1 MRPLMFRRVLAMFVT
16 AASLAVGAA
25 ALAQRPLIVA
35 IATEAGV
42 RKVWT
47 HQATVGGVLAEA
59 GIAVRPYDRV
69 IPGLAEPLTSE
80 MTVSIRRALPVT
92 LIVDGRTLKFMTV
105 AETVEEFLA
114 ERHGGVRLQPRDRVH
129 PSMETRLWS
138 GAAVR
143 VVRINV
149 VLVSKEERLP
159 FARLVRPDGTLP
171 RGMTR
176 LVQAGRPGARMLRIA
191 VTTADGR
198 VVDRQVIG
206 AVLARPPQ
214 DRISQVG
221 TRRIIA
227 TRGEFAGKEIVHME
241 ATAYAPWHGKGVNG
255 TTAIGMRAG
264 YGVVAVDPRVIPL
277 RSELFIEGYGRA
289 IAGDTGGAIKGHRID
304 LGFSTARQAYQF
316 GRRPVRVYI
325 LSVPPP
331 RRK

>member
-1 MRPLMFRRVLAMFVT
+1 MRPLMLRRMLVLLVA
-16 AASLAVGAA
+16 AASFGVGAA
-25 ALAQRPLIVA
+25 DLAQRPTIVA
-35 IATEAGV
+35 LVTEAGV

-47 HQATVGGVLAEA
+47 HQVTVGGLLEEA
-59 GIAVRPYDRV
+59 GVKVRSNDRV
-69 IPGLAEPLTSE
+69 IPSSAERVRPE
-80 MTVSIRRALPVT
+80 MTVSIRRAFPVT
-92 LIVDGRTLKFMTV
+92 LMVDGRTLRVMT
-105 AETVEEFLA
+105 ASESVEEFLA

-129 PSMETRLWS
+129 PPMETRLWP
-138 GAAVR
+138 GAVVR
-143 VVRINV
+143 VVRINTR
-149 VLVSKEERLP
+149 LVTKEERLP
-159 FARLVRPDGTLP
+159 FARLVRPDATLP

-176 LVQAGRPGARMLRIA
+176 LVQAGRPGTRMLRIA

-198 VVDRQVIG
+198 IVDRQVIG
-206 AVLARPPQ
+206 SVLARPPQ
-214 DRISQVG
+214 DHISQVG

-227 TRGEFAGKEIVHME
+227 ARGEFAGKEIVHME
-241 ATAYAPWHGKGVNG
+241 ATGYAPWHGKGVDG

-304 LGFSTARQAYQF
+304 LGFGTAREAYQF

>member
-1 MRPLMFRRVLAMFVT
+1 MRPLMSRRVLATFVT
-16 AASLAVGAA
+16 AASLAVGAVS
-25 ALAQRPLIVA
+25 LAQRPLIVA
-35 IATEAGV
+35 IAAEAGV

-47 HQATVGGVLAEA
+47 HQPTVGSALAEA

-69 IPGLAEPLTSE
+69 NPGIAEPLASE
-80 MTVSIRRALPVT
+80 MTIRIRRAFPVT
-92 LIVDGRTLKFMTV
+92 LIVDGRTLQVMT
-105 AETVEEFLA
+105 ASESVEEFLA
-114 ERHGGVRLQPRDRVH
+114 ERHGGVRLRPRDRVH
-129 PSMETRLWS
+129 PPMDTRLWS
-138 GAAVR
+138 GAVVR
-143 VVRINV
+143 VVRINTL
-149 VLVSKEERLP
+149 LVTREERLP
-159 FARLVRPDGTLP
+159 FARLIRPDATLP

-176 LVQAGRPGARMLRIA
+176 LVQAGRPGTRMLRIA

-206 AVLARPPQ
+206 NVLARPPQ
-214 DRISQVG
+214 DQISQVG

-241 ATAYAPWHGKGVNG
+241 ATGYAPWHGKGVDG

-264 YGVVAVDPRVIPL
+264 FGVVAVDPRVIPL

-304 LGFSTARQAYQF
+304 LGFNTARQAYQF

>member
-1 MRPLMFRRVLAMFVT
+1 MRPLTSRMVLAMFVA
-16 AASLAVGAA
+16 AASLAVGAT
-25 ALAQRPLIVA
+25 ALAQRPTIVA
-35 IATEAGV
+35 LVTEAGV

-47 HQATVGGVLAEA
+47 YQATVGGVLEEA
-59 GIAVRPYDRV
+59 GVRVRPYDRV
-69 IPGLAEPLTSE
+69 IPGPAERLAPEG
-80 MTVSIRRALPVT
+80 TVSIRRAFPVT
-92 LIVDGRTLKFMTV
+92 LMVDGRTLKFMTA

-114 ERHGGVRLQPRDRVH
+114 ERHGGVHLQPLDRVH

-138 GAAVR
+138 KAVVR
-143 VVRINV
+143 VVRINTL
-149 VLVSKEERLP
+149 LVSKEERLP

-176 LVQAGRPGARMLRIA
+176 LVQAGRPGTRMLRIA
-191 VTTADGR
+191 VTTADGK
-198 VVDRQVIG
+198 VVDRQVIDS
-206 AVLARPPQ
+206 VLARPPQ

-241 ATAYAPWHGKGVNG
+241 ATAYAPWHGKGVDG

-289 IAGDTGGAIKGHRID
+289 IAGDTGGAIKGYRID
-304 LGFSTARQAYQF
+304 LCFGTAREAYQF